1 MVELAKQTTAQ
12 FSTVNIRLG
21 DVMNM
26 PYNDNTFDIALSLY
40 VTCELPM
47 EVMLKHFEEL
57 HRVLVLGGKAL
68 VLNLSS
74 PAFRRLYLKDG
85 ANALV
90 VQEKIDQILGCM
102 PDCPSQHQINKAFED
117 LHEFVLVC
125 FAYI

>member
-1 MVELAKQTTAQ
+1 
-12 FSTVNIRLG
+12 
-21 DVMNM
+21 M

-47 EVMLKHFEEL
+47 EVMLKHFEES
-57 HRVLVLGGKAL
+57 HRVLVPGGKAL

-74 PAFRRLYLKDG
+74 PAFQRLYL

-102 PDCPSQHQINKAFED
+102 PDCPSQHQINED
-117 LHEFVLVC
+117 
-125 FAYI
+125 